1 MLQYKV
7 YMISGCSVPM
17 YMHGYHSRG
26 LVCKAGRAGSLI
38 ELQRIDA
45 RCSKRQRKPRHTGWN
60 WHENGWI
67 ERLLGGCRSP
77 KPSRSESLSNIEH
90 LPLALCI
97 KIQPEDWMEE
107 HYEDAIILV
116 ATMRSAKGLRWR
128 SSCAVK
134 ILKDGRAVEYLKLDL
149 EYDTAEQADA
159 LASYS
164 PRKGLMPGNLSL

>member
-1 MLQYKV
+1 
-7 YMISGCSVPM
+7 
-17 YMHGYHSRG
+17 
-26 LVCKAGRAGSLI
+26 
-38 ELQRIDA
+38 
-45 RCSKRQRKPRHTGWN
+45 
-60 WHENGWI
+60 
-67 ERLLGGCRSP
+67 
-77 KPSRSESLSNIEH
+77 
-90 LPLALCI
+90 
-97 KIQPEDWMEE
+97 MEE